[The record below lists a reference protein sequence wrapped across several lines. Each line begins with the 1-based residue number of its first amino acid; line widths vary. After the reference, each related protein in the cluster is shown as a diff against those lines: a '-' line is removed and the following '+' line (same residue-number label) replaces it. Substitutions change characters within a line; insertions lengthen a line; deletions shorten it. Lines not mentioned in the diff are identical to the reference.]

1 MQYYMPVRLRSQ
13 AKDRTAGLGVTAL
26 DIDAVEP
33 TPKAPEAGE
42 PHTTAPPEQ
51 KPTSILSSTEVAV
64 TFKLMDLVADF
75 LEPLKARLGNEKHF
89 FGDYP
94 SSLDCLAVGYLALC
108 FYPELPQPWL
118 ANEMKKSFPR
128 MCGYLNDLKPQL
140 VGEFVDAKS
149 LLAYTHGGERVAS
162 MLPWGVAERG
172 DLPWMSMFL
181 VEKALDA
188 MGWGR
193 SNELRKQR
201 IKEEEENMDPMD
213 LERKRKA
220 QAAARR
226 QRIKSVLTVAG
237 GVATFV
243 GYCVWMLQ
251 TGSQYQAA
259 GEDVGEEGEVKE
271 YIIVDDDGEEED
283 DEEEEDEEE
292 EEEDEETRKAR
303 EAEELEIIERMKG
316 ESGKNAFG
324 LAGAILG
331 LNNPRP
337 RPQVFSPEE
346 EEEIAEDIQ
355 EEENEVDEA
364 IARDV
369 EENIQDKSE

>member
-1 MQYYMPVRLRSQ
+1 MPVRLRSQ

-33 TPKAPEAGE
+33 TPKAPEAGT

-51 KPTSILSSTEVAV
+51 KSTSILSSTEVAA

-75 LEPLKARLGNEKHF
+75 LEPLKARLGDVKHF

-94 SSLDCLAVGYLALC
+94 SSLDCIAVGYLALC
-108 FYPELPQPWL
+108 FYPELPQAWL
-118 ANEMKKSFPR
+118 HNEMKKSFPR

-140 VGEFVDAKS
+140 IGEFVDAKS
-149 LLAYTHGGERVAS
+149 ILAYTHGGEQVAT
-162 MLPWGVAERG
+162 MLPWGVAEKG

-188 MGWGR
+188 MGLGR
-193 SNELRKQR
+193 NNELRKQK
-201 IKEEEENMDPMD
+201 IKEKEDAMDPMD
-213 LERKRKA
+213 LERRRKA

-226 QRIKSVLTVAG
+226 QRIRSVLTVVG
-237 GVATFV
+237 GVAAFV

-251 TGSQYQAA
+251 TGSQHQAT
-259 GEDVGEEGEVKE
+259 GKNVGENNGVIQE
-271 YIIVDDDGEEED
+271 YIIDDDDDEEED
-283 DEEEEDEEE
+283 DEEEEK
-292 EEEDEETRKAR
+292 EEDEETRKAR
-303 EAEELEIIERMKG
+303 EAEELEVIERMKG
-316 ESGKNAFG
+316 ENEKNVFG

-337 RPQVFSPEE
+337 PPQEFSPEE

-355 EEENEVDEA
+355 EEE
-364 IARDV
+364 
-369 EENIQDKSE
+369 

>member
-1 MQYYMPVRLRSQ
+1 MPVRLRSQ
-13 AKDRTAGLGVTAL
+13 AKDRTAGLGVTTL

-33 TPKAPEAGE
+33 TPKAPEAGT

-51 KPTSILSSTEVAV
+51 KSTSILSSTEVAA

-75 LEPLKARLGNEKHF
+75 LEPLKARLGDEKHF

-108 FYPELPQPWL
+108 FYPELPQAWL
-118 ANEMKKSFPR
+118 QNEMKKSFPR
-128 MCGYLNDLKPQL
+128 ICGYLNDLKPQL
-140 VGEFVDAKS
+140 IGEFVDAKS
-149 LLAYTHGGERVAS
+149 ILTYTHGGERVTS
-162 MLPWGVAERG
+162 MLPWGVAEKG

-181 VEKALDA
+181 VEKALDV
-188 MGWGR
+188 MGLGR
-193 SNELRKQR
+193 NNELRKQK
-201 IKEEEENMDPMD
+201 IKEKEDAMDPMD
-213 LERKRKA
+213 LERRRKA

-237 GVATFV
+237 GVAAFV
-243 GYCVWMLQ
+243 GYCVWVLQ
-251 TGSQYQAA
+251 TGSQHQAA
-259 GEDVGEEGEVKE
+259 GEDVGESARVVRE
-271 YIIVDDDGEEED
+271 YIIVDDDGEEEEEE
-283 DEEEEDEEE
+283 EEEEDE

-303 EAEELEIIERMKG
+303 EAEELEIIERMEG
-316 ESGKNAFG
+316 ENEKNAFG

-337 RPQVFSPEE
+337 PPQEFSPGE

-355 EEENEVDEA
+355 EEE
-364 IARDV
+364 
-369 EENIQDKSE
+369 